1 MLAPQQG
8 IYVNKQS
15 EKTGNIFLVGPMG
28 SGKSAVGRRL
38 ATDLRLDFHDSDD
51 EIEIRTGVDIALI
64 FDKEGEN
71 GFRRRETAV
80 IEELTGLQGIVL
92 ATGGGT
98 PVKQENRNRLSR
110 RGTVV
115 YLYTSVAEQ
124 LRRTA
129 KSTHRPLLQCDDP
142 GAVLEQLMQERDPLY
157 REIADLII
165 ATDGRQVGS
174 VVGEVRQLLAQED
187 E

>member
-1 MLAPQQG
+1 MLASLQEK
-8 IYVNKQS
+8 YVNKQA
-15 EKTGNIFLVGPMG
+15 ENTGNIFLVGPMG

-38 ATDLRLDFHDSDD
+38 ATDLRLDFHDSDE
-51 EIEIRTGVDIALI
+51 EIEVRTGVDISLI
-64 FDKEGEN
+64 FDKEGED
-71 GFRRRETAV
+71 GFRSRETAM
-80 IEELTGLQGIVL
+80 IDELTELEGIVL

-98 PVKQENRNRLSR
+98 PVNRHNREQLVN

-115 YLYTSVAEQ
+115 YLYTSVGEQ

-157 REIADLII
+157 REIADLTIE
-165 ATDGRQVGS
+165 TDGRQVAS
-174 VVGEVRQLLAQED
+174 VAREIRQLLTPEN
-187 E
+187 

>member
-1 MLAPQQG
+1 
-8 IYVNKQS
+8 VNNPANNNK
-15 EKTGNIFLVGPMG
+15 GNIFLVGPMG

-38 ATDLRLDFHDSDD
+38 AADLRLDFHDSDD
-51 EIEIRTGVDIALI
+51 EIEQHTGADIALI
-64 FDKEGEN
+64 FDKEGEE
-71 GFRRRETAV
+71 GFRRREMAM
-80 IEELTGLQGIVL
+80 IQELTELDGIVL
-92 ATGGGT
+92 ATGGGA
-98 PVKQENRNRLSR
+98 PVKQENRECLSA

-115 YLYTSVAEQ
+115 YLYTGIAEQ

-142 GAVLEQLMQERDPLY
+142 GMVLEKLMQERDPLY

-165 ATDGRQVGS
+165 DTDGRQVAS
-174 VVGEVRQLLAQED
+174 VVGEVRQVLAQKD

>member
-1 MLAPQQG
+1 M
-8 IYVNKQS
+8 
-15 EKTGNIFLVGPMG
+15 
-28 SGKSAVGRRL
+28 
-38 ATDLRLDFHDSDD
+38 
-51 EIEIRTGVDIALI
+51 
-64 FDKEGEN
+64 
-71 GFRRRETAV
+71 
-80 IEELTGLQGIVL
+80 
-92 ATGGGT
+92 
-98 PVKQENRNRLSR
+98 KQENRNRLSR

-142 GAVLEQLMQERDPLY
+142 GAVLEQLMQARDPLY

-165 ATDGRQVGS
+165 ATDGRQVSS
-174 VVGEVRQLLAQED
+174 VVGEVRQLLAQQD